1 MVNFENMV
9 WNLGFEKRSEFLDHV
24 EKYQYLKEILVL

>member
-9 WNLGFEKRSEFLDHV
+9 WNLGFDKRSEFLYHLG
-24 EKYQYLKEILVL
+24 KYLCLKEILIL